1 MCCLKQAG
9 KFIGGDEGDI
19 LSPASMDDNHF
30 AVFSDFIAKGS
41 KICACLGIGGLDS
54 HKWRLRLICTG
65 ILYIFDRNLQE
76 SNTMQ
81 LTFGL
86 YCSVLLLIAL
96 MATFKGK
103 PAAEEASKDLIAN
116 PEDEDNRAAFRKE
129 LRKIL
134 EAEPT
139 LAVELARLLEKAQRE
154 SSESIIVTGSG
165 AAATK
170 DSVAAGAGGVA
181 VRGDVNGGITL
192 GGSEK
197 KE

>member
-1 MCCLKQAG
+1 MEPTTLAVTAVAFLVPYLVKTGEKAAETVGEKLPEVAG
-9 KFIGGDEGDI
+9 KVWNAI
-19 LSPASMDDNHF
+19 
-30 AVFSDFIAKGS
+30 
-41 KICACLGIGGLDS
+41 
-54 HKWRLRLICTG
+54 
-65 ILYIFDRNLQE
+65 
-76 SNTMQ
+76 
-81 LTFGL
+81 
-86 YCSVLLLIAL
+86 

-103 PAAEEASKDLIAN
+103 PAAEEASKDLVAN
-116 PEDEDNRAAFRKE
+116 PANEDNRAAFRKE

-139 LAVELARLLEKAQRE
+139 LAIELTRLLEKAQRE